1 MRWKYQNIKRSRN
14 EFTLSSIQMQ
24 HRDFFI
30 WNRRWIFITIYEL
43 NHREKKDLQLWI
55 LFDYQYRVL
64 KNCNNRV
71 DYRHIYEKASVI
83 YIRDFFIKSQII
95 KQIKKQKTQLKA
107 VFLWSMEIYYS
118 SKFQLVKGL
127 PSLSSK
133 EPQAII
139 IISMIVPIPK
149 RPPVKSHNIPVP
161 IFPT

>member
-1 MRWKYQNIKRSRN
+1 MNSHYLQSKC
-14 EFTLSSIQMQ
+14 SIDIFLFETEDESLLLFM
-24 HRDFFI
+24 
-30 WNRRWIFITIYEL
+30 NWII
-43 NHREKKDLQLWI
+43 EKKDLQLWI
-55 LFDYQYRVL
+55 LFNYQYRVL